1 MSDLTATITSYG
13 KEILARLKG
22 DENQAIAAINERKA
36 RSAFKGQVSAL
47 ESKIVDLEDVVTEK
61 KEALENAIYPVTK
74 ITNNQNFID
83 AVMAAKNALV
93 EAEEDLEDAKEA
105 LAFFQDLA
113 ETRFK

>member
-36 RSAFKGQVSAL
+36 RSAFKGQISAL
-47 ESKIVDLEDVVTEK
+47 ESKIVDLEDVVAEK

-74 ITNNQNFID
+74 ITNNQDFINQVTD
-83 AVMAAKNALV
+83 AKNALMG
-93 EAEEDLEDAKEA
+93 AEELLEDAKTS

-113 ETRFK
+113 ETRFN